1 MKTVIAVVILGLF
14 IGAFSVAQT
23 SAPKQLSSKKKST
36 ATAPMKT
43 QKEKMSYLIGYDIG
57 KNMRNDF
64 QQRGFDIDHGILL
77 EGLKQALENQPSF
90 LSEEETKSAME
101 IFQKD
106 MMEKQTAALSE
117 VKKKGEEFLAENSKK
132 EGVKVTPSGLQYKIL
147 AEGTGK
153 SPLPEN
159 TVVVHYRGKLID
171 GTVFD
176 ESYKRGEPTTFQLNQ
191 VIKGW
196 TEGLQ
201 LLKEGG
207 KAELYI
213 PSELGYG
220 DRGAGQIIQPGSALI
235 FEVELIK
242 VQ

>member
-1 MKTVIAVVILGLF
+1 MSKSLSILF
-14 IGAFSVAQT
+14 ICLFAVAATDAQT
-23 SAPKQLSSKKKST
+23 ATTQKGKKS
-36 ATAPMKT
+36 AAKPAMKT
-43 QKEKMSYLIGYDIG
+43 QKEKMSYII
-57 KNMRNDF
+57 
-64 QQRGFDIDHGILL
+64 GFDIGTNMLADFRQRGIDIDNDILL
-77 EGLKQALENQPSF
+77 NGLKDALGEKESVI
-90 LSEEETKSAME
+90 SKEETEKATLEFQQMMTEKKNAASA
-101 IFQKD
+101 
-106 MMEKQTAALSE
+106 AAR
-117 VKKKGEEFLAENSKK
+117 KAGDDFLADNAKK
-132 EGVKVTPSGLQYKIL
+132 EGVKVTPSGLQYKII

-176 ESYKRGEPTTFQLNQ
+176 ESYKRGEPATFPLNQ

-213 PSELGYG
+213 PAELGYG
-220 DRGAGQIIQPGSALI
+220 DRGAGQLIPPGAALI

>member
-1 MKTVIAVVILGLF
+1 
-14 IGAFSVAQT
+14 
-23 SAPKQLSSKKKST
+23 
-36 ATAPMKT
+36 
-43 QKEKMSYLIGYDIG
+43 
-57 KNMRNDF
+57 
-64 QQRGFDIDHGILL
+64 
-77 EGLKQALENQPSF
+77 
-90 LSEEETKSAME
+90 
-101 IFQKD
+101 
-106 MMEKQTAALSE
+106 
-117 VKKKGEEFLAENSKK
+117 
-132 EGVKVTPSGLQYKIL
+132 
-147 AEGTGK
+147 
-153 SPLPEN
+153 LPTN

-176 ESYKRGEPTTFQLNQ
+176 ESYTRGEPATFPLNQ

-213 PSELGYG
+213 PSDLGYG
-220 DRGAGQIIQPGSALI
+220 DRGAGQIIPPGAALI